1 MSTISLQQQNLYS
14 YLNLQIEDSVKTI
27 KEKKSFGKG
36 ISNTEEE
43 QNNRQKENVFLYS
56 INELSPQVIAE
67 IHYLKEN
74 DIISTKNNENDKN
87 SNKKQNT
94 EQISLSERL
103 YLGEYA
109 TKLYNFVA
117 QMNNVT
123 QTTIEY
129 MYKNNQSFDYKV

>member
-14 YLNLQIEDSVKTI
+14 YLNLQIENSVKTI
-27 KEKKSFGKG
+27 KEKKSFGRE
-36 ISNTEEE
+36 IDNTEEG
-43 QNNRQKENVFLYS
+43 QNNRQKENVFSYS

-74 DIISTKNNENDKN
+74 DTILTKSNENDRN
-87 SNKKQNT
+87 DNKKQNI